1 MILPHAKERWNR
13 VRKDAI
19 NLCELDNIEVDQV
32 LVNKIISNE
41 NRMPT
46 KLDRINSYTTCFGGK
61 AWETITD
68 YFKEYM

>member
-1 MILPHAKERWNR
+1 MILPYAKERWNR

-19 NLCELDNIEVDQV
+19 NLCELDNVEVDQA
-32 LVNKIISNE
+32 LVNKIISDE

-46 KLDRINSYTTCFGGK
+46 KLGRINSYTTCFGAK